1 MHCKTLD
8 SNQTISQR
16 CCMHKMLK
24 IESYEERGLVKVLVT
39 KKKNIYFGHMPN
51 TKSGERKKVGS
62 NFYQRFCV
70 NVHYSQD

>member
-16 CCMHKMLK
+16 CCMHKMLN

-39 KKKNIYFGHMPN
+39 RKKIFISD
-51 TKSGERKKVGS
+51 TCQIQKSGERKKVGS